1 MKIQDDK
8 KRERIY
14 THHKTIL
21 NKEELI
27 GMLSGWTKKKFNEI
41 LEMLKQKEVIEITG
55 NEVKIFILPIS
66 DKEYKNVL
74 NNETIYQSFL
84 TADESEL
91 LTLLSMQSTASQ

>member
-14 THHKTIL
+14 THHKVIL
-21 NKEELI
+21 NKEVLI
-27 GMLSGWTKKKFNEI
+27 VLSGWTKKKFNEI

-66 DKEYKNVL
+66 DKEFKNVK
-74 NNETIYQSFL
+74 NDETIHQPFL

-91 LTLLSMQSTASQ
+91 LTLLSMQSTTC

>member
-14 THHKTIL
+14 THHKAIL

-27 GMLSGWTKKKFNEI
+27 GMLSGWSKKKLNDI
-41 LEMLKQKEVIEITG
+41 LEMLKQKDVIEVTG
-55 NEVKIFILPIS
+55 NEVKIFIIPIS
-66 DKEYKNVL
+66 EKEFKNVK
-74 NNETIYQSFL
+74 NDETIHQPFL

-91 LTLLSMQSTASQ
+91 LSLLSMQSTAC

>member
-1 MKIQDDK
+1 MKTNDDK

-21 NKEELI
+21 DTEKLI
-27 GMLSGWTKKKFNEI
+27 DMLPGWDKKKFNEI
-41 LEMLKQKEVIEITG
+41 LEALKQKDVIEITG

-66 DKEYKNVL
+66 EKEYKNVL
-74 NNETIYQSFL
+74 DNETIHQSIF

-91 LTLLSMQSTASQ
+91 LTLLSMQSTAS